1 MLALDLTLN
10 PSVSPTLGG
19 SNVDKVFSLVDFPSK
34 GQSIRRV
41 SSTALQTPETL
52 TISHRTFPE
61 GNNVYNQRMARI
73 DVRVVDGLNN
83 VRPYSAWVVIKHP
96 TDVTTV
102 TPTMVKDAFKR
113 IVVLLGDD
121 ARLTAFLAGEP

>member
-10 PSVSPTLGG
+10 PSVSPTLAGT
-19 SNVDKVFSLVDFPSK
+19 NVDKIYSLVDFPSK

-41 SSTALQTPETL
+41 SATALQTPETL
-52 TISHRTFPE
+52 TISHRSFSE
-61 GNNVYNQRMARI
+61 SGNVINQSMARI
-73 DVRVVDGLNN
+73 DVRMVDGLNN
-83 VRPYSAWVVIKHP
+83 VRPYAAWLVLKRP

-102 TPTMVKDAFKR
+102 TPTMMKDAFKR
-113 IVVLLGDD
+113 LVVLLGDD